1 MLIGIANAIK
11 LRDDAIPNL
20 LSVALVSR
28 RIYMIAMPLIYKSI
42 RIDISEYTYSSSY
55 ASSRECINRPV
66 STLVVRLAAGP
77 SVRAMVRSIHVF
89 SRTVVHPNTLALLQ
103 SMVPNLSQLESFSW
117 DVDGSFPAA
126 FLEPLR
132 QRWPKSHLHIRTN
145 FYKCNIA
152 KDWISLKL
160 EPHMLCSLQVCM
172 PDGAFRGGE
181 KRALAAKK
189 NLFWVLK
196 NCPGLQ
202 SLTTYPQEG
211 YNAGSSGLW
220 YDMKLEDPLP
230 QLSDLSVTD
239 KTFETEDLVYWGAKG
254 GWLRLER
261 LTICNHRLLDGLHG
275 CEESL
280 RSINLINAGEGYED
294 SLLQICSRTTMLTE
308 LKVRDLPV
316 QFPLSALEICGPSL
330 KSLAIHFSGGRAS
343 HWDSMQ
349 QISLHRLLSA
359 QRCCPGLTNLAVN
372 LLWPPN
378 CWARFPP
385 CSPNSSRADQ

>member
-1 MLIGIANAIK
+1 MGIANAIK
-11 LRDDAIPNL
+11 LRDDTISSL

-42 RIDISEYTYSSSY
+42 RIDISEHTYSSSY
-55 ASSRECINRPV
+55 TRSRECINRPV
-66 STLVVRLAAGP
+66 STLVVRPSAGP

-89 SRTVVHPNTLALLQ
+89 SRTVVHPDTLALLQ
-103 SMVPNLSQLESFSW
+103 SMVPNLSQLESLSW
-117 DVDGSFPAA
+117 DVEGSFPAA

-132 QRWPKSHLHIRTN
+132 QRWPKSHLHIRTD
-145 FYKCNIA
+145 FYKCHIT

-160 EPHMLCSLQVCM
+160 APHMLCSLQVCM
-172 PDGAFRGGE
+172 PNAAFRGGE

-189 NLFWVLK
+189 NLFWVLR
-196 NCPGLQ
+196 NCPGLR
-202 SLTTYPQEG
+202 SLTTYPQES
-211 YNAGSSGLW
+211 YNAGLLGIW
-220 YDMKLEDPLP
+220 YDVKLEDPLP

-308 LKVRDLPV
+308 LKLRDVLV
-316 QFPLSALEICGPSL
+316 QFPLPALEICGPSL
-330 KSLAIHFSGGRAS
+330 KSLAIHFSSGRAS
-343 HWDSMQ
+343 HWDCMQ
-349 QISLHRLLSA
+349 QISLHRLLCA
-359 QRCCPGLTNLAVN
+359 QRCCPGLTDLAVN
-372 LLWPPN
+372 LLWPPD

-385 CSPNSSRADQ
+385 YSPNSSRADQ